1 MNNLYSRGIWA
12 FWRCETDHFAT
23 RNGPNETMKWTE
35 LERKMASLRKRL
47 RMSELQESR
56 GET

>member
-1 MNNLYSRGIWA
+1 MNNLYIHRIWP

-47 RMSELQESR
+47 RMSELQ
-56 GET
+56 